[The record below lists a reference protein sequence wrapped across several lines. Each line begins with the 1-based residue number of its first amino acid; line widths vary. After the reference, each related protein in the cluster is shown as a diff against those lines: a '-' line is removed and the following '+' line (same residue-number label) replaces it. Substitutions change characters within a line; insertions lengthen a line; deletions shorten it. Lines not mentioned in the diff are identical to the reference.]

1 MPRRL
6 SGVFVYGCRS
16 QLSPGW
22 ACWRPMTLDQFAAL
36 KWVQRNIAAFPEST
50 LTTLGFAAAR
60 PATDNEKSA
69 IATPT
74 DEGRPTRVRDF
85 CGGLTFIRLAFASCR
100 SARTRDESCVPFSLA
115 ITNSLLGLG
124 HFVVFP
130 LICSPH
136 VRELPH
142 LRRLSQNGLRVS
154 LIAMG

>member
-1 MPRRL
+1 
-6 SGVFVYGCRS
+6 
-16 QLSPGW
+16 
-22 ACWRPMTLDQFAAL
+22 MTLDQFAAL
-36 KWVQRNIAAFPEST
+36 KWVQRDIAAFPEST
-50 LTTLGFAAAR
+50 LTTLGFAAAG

-69 IATPT
+69 IAIAMPT
-74 DEGRPTRVRDF
+74 DDGRPTRIRDF
-85 CGGLTFIRLAFASCR
+85 CGGLTFIRLAFPSCR
-100 SARTRDESCVPFSLA
+100 SARTRDESCVSFSVA

-124 HFVVFP
+124 HFVLFP